1 MIDSIPGNEDAF
13 DTLPNPHSIEDTDP
27 GFTTLLPDTGALLAA
42 VGMPGHAIREV
53 LASRG
58 RTGADG

>member
-1 MIDSIPGNEDAF
+1 MIEPIPVNEDAF
-13 DTLPNPHSIEDTDP
+13 DTQSDTDP

-53 LASRG
+53 LASQG
-58 RTGADG
+58 LTGADG